1 MLVNLIES
9 VYRLLWGDL
18 FTIPLGGGIGISFMV
33 VLLFTAGIWFTCRT
47 RLLPVRLF
55 RDMIA
60 AVCEKKQGRDGLSSF
75 QTLVISTATRV
86 GMGNLVGV
94 VAAVSAGGA
103 GAVFWMWVTAI
114 LGASTSFIES
124 TLAQKYRQP
133 DPLYG
138 GWRGGP
144 AYYLHVLAERRRG
157 KKLKCSVVAA
167 LFAVSGLI
175 CWCGISQVISNSVSS
190 AFENAF
196 HIPPLTT
203 TLVLTAIAAVI
214 VLRKNAT
221 VKSLDVMVPIMAVC
235 YFVITVG
242 IVLFNLPKLPAV
254 FGRIFTEAFGL
265 RQAVAGGFGAVL
277 MNGVKRGLFSNE
289 AGSGSAPCAAAA
301 AECDDPVKMGF
312 VQALG
317 VLIDTVVICSCTA
330 FLMLLVPQEITEGL
344 AGMDLLQTALQ
355 YHLGG
360 FGVVFIAAT
369 LALFSFSTFLGVLYY
384 ARGNV
389 AYLCGDNWW
398 SQTVYKL
405 IALAMLVI
413 GGMQAYTVVWD
424 LGDVGI
430 GLMTIF
436 NMIALV
442 PMAKEALAALNDY
455 EKRKKLQ

>member
-18 FTIPLGGGIGISFMV
+18 FIIPLGGGIGISFMV

-157 KKLKCSVVAA
+157 KKLKRSVVAA
-167 LFAVSGLI
+167 LFAASGLI

>member
-1 MLVNLIES
+1 M
-9 VYRLLWGDL
+9 
-18 FTIPLGGGIGISFMV
+18 
-33 VLLFTAGIWFTCRT
+33 
-47 RLLPVRLF
+47 
-55 RDMIA
+55 
-60 AVCEKKQGRDGLSSF
+60 
-75 QTLVISTATRV
+75 
-86 GMGNLVGV
+86 
-94 VAAVSAGGA
+94 
-103 GAVFWMWVTAI
+103 
-114 LGASTSFIES
+114 
-124 TLAQKYRQP
+124 P

-144 AYYLHVLAERRRG
+144 AYYLHVLAERKRG
-157 KKLKCSVVAA
+157 KKLKRSVVAA

-190 AFENAF
+190 AFQNAF
-196 HIPPLTT
+196 HVPPLAT

-235 YFVITVG
+235 YFVLTVG
-242 IVLFNLPKLPAV
+242 VVLFNLPKLPAV
-254 FGRIFTEAFGL
+254 FGRIFAEAFGL
-265 RQAVAGGFGAVL
+265 RQAAAGGFGAVL

-330 FLMLLVPQEITEGL
+330 FLMLLVPESLTAGL
-344 AGMDLLQTALQ
+344 AGMDLLQAAMQ
-355 YHLGG
+355 YHLGS
-360 FGVVFIAAT
+360 FGIVFIAVI

-398 SQTVYKL
+398 SQTAYKL
-405 IALAMLVI
+405 LALAMLLV
-413 GGMQAYTVVWD
+413 GGTQAYTVVWD

-436 NMIALV
+436 NMLALV
-442 PMAKEALAALNDY
+442 PMAPEALDALRTY
-455 EKRKKLQ
+455 ERQRRL

>member
-75 QTLVISTATRV
+75 QTLIISTATRV

-157 KKLKCSVVAA
+157 KKLKRSVVAA

-254 FGRIFTEAFGL
+254 FGRIFAEAFGL

-344 AGMDLLQTALQ
+344 AGMDFLQTALQ

-405 IALAMLVI
+405 IALVMLVI